1 MYDLSWAPDGSCL
14 TTASSDS
21 TAKLWDVAGATAGPH
36 ADNRASAVFQHACFV
51 YAAQFHPT
59 ATAPRVVATGA
70 FDHIVRLWSCDT
82 GLVLTEVAV
91 HDACVNTLCF
101 DALGKRLYTGDGGG
115 VLKELSCDVGHSK
128 SRSHPDKSRLRVN
141 VKLLRSGMDM
151 QGEPIAH
158 VKMHPQGRK
167 LIVVTKRSRL
177 CAVDVKLFAVSHS
190 YAGLR
195 CNSHPLKVE
204 VSPDGR
210 YLLAG
215 SEDGRVNLWDFH
227 TCTMHHM
234 PAFQVCLHHTLSC
247 PAPSLGFGFTPA
259 TMVCSKTSVD
269 RLRQSSFTVGQ
280 RVLCLAS
287 DHRIAGRASS
297 ACTVRH
303 QRREHTCGA
312 VVPQVRKELAYGL
325 TWNRTWHC
333 VALAYAHTATPLELH
348 KWSPQHTAAFEESAG
363 EAAAASQANVQH
375 ARVRRVRPTVPE
387 HLNPQVCACVRT
399 RARSALPMTSLDL
412 VLAGGSQTGA

>member
-1 MYDLSWAPDGSCL
+1 MRQQVYDLSWAPDGSCL

-70 FDHIVRLWSCDT
+70 YDHIVRLWSCDT

-101 DALGKRLYTGDGGG
+101 DALGKRLYSGDGGG

-141 VKLLRSGMDM
+141 VKLLRSGTDM

-190 YAGLR
+190 YAGMR
-195 CNSHPLKVE
+195 CTSHPLKVE

-234 PAFQVCLHHTLSC
+234 PAFQVCYPPALLPRPVSQLRLHSCDFSRPRRPKFVRGSAEAAERSMYPSITIRHLPHRAHGGRALLLS
-247 PAPSLGFGFTPA
+247 AARSFRLA
-259 TMVCSKTSVD
+259 LCSACDQPRSGW
-269 RLRQSSFTVGQ
+269 TVG
-280 RVLCLAS
+280 RES
-287 DHRIAGRASS
+287 GSS
-297 ACTVRH
+297 GVSTH
-303 QRREHTCGA
+303 
-312 VVPQVRKELAYGL
+312 
-325 TWNRTWHC
+325 
-333 VALAYAHTATPLELH
+333 VAL
-348 KWSPQHTAAFEESAG
+348 
-363 EAAAASQANVQH
+363 
-375 ARVRRVRPTVPE
+375 
-387 HLNPQVCACVRT
+387 
-399 RARSALPMTSLDL
+399 
-412 VLAGGSQTGA
+412 